1 MVVGCSYSS
10 GANFT
15 AGNDVEP
22 GMFCGQAAARG
33 ATYRLCRGSEV
44 TNLFCRFFQIGMS
57 ARQETLAEAKGG
69 SSRLFSAYSHS
80 MRKPTGDGC
89 GEVAKQQGV
98 QFCQVI
104 NAMIAH

>member
-33 ATYRLCRGSEV
+33 ATYRLVCGSEV
-44 TNLFCRFFQIGMS
+44 TIYSVGLPLPNSPYHYIIFGGRTIMLHTLRVEAGLGGLS
-57 ARQETLAEAKGG
+57 VLWARVT
-69 SSRLFSAYSHS
+69 
-80 MRKPTGDGC
+80 
-89 GEVAKQQGV
+89 
-98 QFCQVI
+98 
-104 NAMIAH
+104 

>member
-33 ATYRLCRGSEV
+33 ATYRLVCGSEV
-44 TNLFCRFFQIGMS
+44 TIYSVGDRTTGYALQAAISDDMAPQG
-57 ARQETLAEAKGG
+57 
-69 SSRLFSAYSHS
+69 RLINS
-80 MRKPTGDGC
+80 T
-89 GEVAKQQGV
+89 
-98 QFCQVI
+98 QVKVL
-104 NAMIAH
+104 